1 LNVTLGD
8 PNGVTALVIPLA
20 SSVENMS
27 VFAGETMSE
36 AGPYPVFDTVVQI
49 CAACDP
55 PKLWLYVRDGVIE
68 VSLFQIGN

>member
-1 LNVTLGD
+1 
-8 PNGVTALVIPLA
+8 
-20 SSVENMS
+20 MS
-27 VFAGETMSE
+27 VFVGETMSE